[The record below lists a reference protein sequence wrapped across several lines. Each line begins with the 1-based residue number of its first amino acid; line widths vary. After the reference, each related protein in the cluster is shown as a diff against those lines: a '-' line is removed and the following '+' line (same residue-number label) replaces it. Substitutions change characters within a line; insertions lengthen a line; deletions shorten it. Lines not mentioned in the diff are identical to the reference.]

1 MDKIMI
7 MTNHSYMLWRFH
19 RELIEALCRKH
30 EVVLCMPFTGHEKD
44 FQRMGLRCWQTE
56 MERRG
61 KNPLQEVRLLGLY
74 RRILEAEQPNL
85 VLTYS
90 VKPNIYG
97 GLLCT
102 RKKIPF
108 CANVQ
113 GLGTAFQKKGMALL
127 VTLLYR
133 RAFRKVRTVF
143 FENQENALEFQKRH
157 VLPEKKE
164 KVLSGAGINLEEYP
178 LLPYPQNQ
186 TMHFLYLGRIMK
198 EKGIDELFAAVRR
211 LKAENA
217 SFVLDLVGFFEEGY
231 EEQVEE
237 MEKEQIVVFHG
248 FQSDPRPFYQHADC
262 VLLPSYHEGM
272 SNVLLEAS
280 AMGRPVITSDIPGCR
295 EAVESEVS
303 GLLVRAVDA
312 ESLYQKMR
320 QMLET
325 PPEKRAAM
333 GKAGHEKMKREFSR
347 TKVVRETLQ
356 ELGI

>member
-1 MDKIMI
+1 
-7 MTNHSYMLWRFH
+7 
-19 RELIEALCRKH
+19 
-30 EVVLCMPFTGHEKD
+30 
-44 FQRMGLRCWQTE
+44 MGLRCWQTE

-61 KNPLQEVRLLGLY
+61 KTLQEVRLRGCIAGY
-74 RRILEAEQPNL
+74 WKQNSRDL

-178 LLPYPQNQ
+178 LLPYPQKQ
-186 TMHFLYLGRIMK
+186 TMHLLYLGRIMK

-217 SFVLDLVGFFEEGY
+217 SFVLDLWDFLRKDMRNRWKKWKKNRLWSFMDFRVIQDLFISMRTVCCC
-231 EEQVEE
+231 QV
-237 MEKEQIVVFHG
+237 
-248 FQSDPRPFYQHADC
+248 
-262 VLLPSYHEGM
+262 
-272 SNVLLEAS
+272 
-280 AMGRPVITSDIPGCR
+280 T
-295 EAVESEVS
+295 
-303 GLLVRAVDA
+303 
-312 ESLYQKMR
+312 MR
-320 QMLET
+320 
-325 PPEKRAAM
+325 
-333 GKAGHEKMKREFSR
+333 G
-347 TKVVRETLQ
+347 
-356 ELGI
+356 